1 MPYRIPDNELAM
13 LEGMQEPMKSALINM
28 LTAGGG
34 RIHVSSGVRSNARQQ
49 QLWANALRK
58 YGDPE
63 IADNWVARPGT
74 SNHEHGWA
82 VDITGDK
89 AWAHQ
94 VAGDFGMGFPLG
106 NEDWHMEWAGEHRP
120 GSAVA
125 GPGGQW
131 QGGVMYDLN
140 YTDPTAAQDPQD
152 VLANRLHSVLS
163 IIGLDPASAGPG
175 VTVMD
180 ANSPTMDVLAE
191 TPEIASP
198 TGDVPDQSA
207 RFSPAPTQLGGMVE
221 GQSFSSSGAPWGG
234 GGAPPAGYVPPG
246 EGVERWRPIAL
257 AALRYTGQ
265 DESNIDSLMR
275 RMNQESGGRNEVVN
289 NWDSNAQRG
298 DPTIGLMQNIRSAFN
313 SRAAELAGRGITD
326 GFANIVASIRYATQ
340 RYGSLR
346 AAYDRRG
353 GY

>member
-13 LEGMQEPMKSALINM
+13 LEGMQEPMKSAVINM

-49 QLWANALRK
+49 QLWANALNK

-94 VAGDFGMGFPLG
+94 VAGQFGMGFPLG

-120 GSAVA
+120 GSATA

-140 YTDPTAAQDPQD
+140 YTDPTAVQDPQD
-152 VLANRLHSVLS
+152 VLANRLHSVLN

-180 ANSPTMDVLAE
+180 ANSPSMDVLAQ

-198 TGDVPDQSA
+198 TGDVPDQTA

-221 GQSFSSSGAPWGG
+221 GGQGQASTGTLTP
-234 GGAPPAGYVPPG
+234 GGAGDPNGYG
-246 EGVERWRPIAL
+246 AYAKSRFGQYGWSDADY
-257 AALRYTGQ
+257 AALVRLW
-265 DESNIDSLMR
+265 NK
-275 RMNQESGGRNEVVN
+275 ESGSPGATSVTWNPN
-289 NWDSNAQRG
+289 ADNPTSTAYGIAQFLDSTWAGVGGQRTS
-298 DPTIGLMQNIRSAFN
+298 DPNRQMDYGMKYIA
-313 SRAAELAGRGITD
+313 
-326 GFANIVASIRYATQ
+326 Q
-340 RYGSLR
+340 RYGNPRNALDFHLR
-346 AAYDRRG
+346 NNWY
-353 GY
+353 